1 MSSPD
6 KPKTSEGEK
15 LQVELASRMFDEG
28 SKVKEATRDSFMA
41 SNRRDNRSQLM
52 ARVGAESAKVSKER
66 LQQSRRQGSY
76 KTVDGGVDVK
86 SAGIAATGKGGRSYD
101 AEGDIV
107 RRDTSSTERVAR
119 SMGAEGHQ
127 RSMSDFVEDNK
138 KKQAVFDLI
147 GAGAQVYMYGTDSEK
162 SGKSDKGKTSGNDAN
177 ASVAD
182 ILGALE

>member
-1 MSSPD
+1 MSSPS

-15 LQVELASRMFDEG
+15 LQVELASKMFDEG

-66 LQQSRRQGSY
+66 LEDSRRKGSY

-119 SMGAEGHQ
+119 SMGSEGHQ
-127 RSMSDFVEDNK
+127 RSMSDFVEDNQ
-138 KKQAVFDLI
+138 KKQAVFDVI
-147 GAGAQVYMYGTDSEK
+147 GAGMTAYAYSKDSDK
-162 SGKSDKGKTSGNDAN
+162 GDKGDKGKTSGNDAN

-182 ILGALE
+182 ILGALN